1 MDNEIEK
8 LANNMG
14 IETASNF
21 PLQESIRKYIAYLL
35 DNDLNTL
42 YSLLYR
48 IDVSEQKAKDCFGKN
63 NSSIAEGLSYLIIDR
78 LKEKVESRKKYKK

>member
-1 MDNEIEK
+1 MDKEIEI
-8 LANNMG
+8 LVNNMG
-14 IETASNF
+14 IETTSKL

-48 IDVSEQKAKDCFGKN
+48 IDVSEKKAKACFGKN
-63 NSSIAEGLSYLIIDR
+63 SNSIAEDLSYLIIDR
-78 LKEKVESRKKYKK
+78 LKEKIESRKKYKK

>member
-1 MDNEIEK
+1 MDKEIEI

-14 IETASNF
+14 IETTSHT
-21 PLQESIRKYIAYLL
+21 PLQESVRNYISYLL

-48 IDVSEQKAKDCFGKN
+48 IDVSEQKAKACFGKN
-63 NSSIAEGLSYLIIDR
+63 SKEIAEELSHLIIDR
-78 LKEKVESRKKYKK
+78 LKEKVESREKYKK

>member
-1 MDNEIEK
+1 MDKEIEI
-8 LANNMG
+8 LVNNMG
-14 IETASNF
+14 IETTSKF

-63 NSSIAEGLSYLIIDR
+63 NSSIAEGLSLLIVER
-78 LKEKVESRKKYKK
+78 LREKIESRKKYKK